1 MTQYVVLDVADE
13 ETSVCVVDREGAV
26 LVEAKVA
33 SEPAA
38 IATFIHARA
47 PHAAKVGFETGPL
60 AAWHWHELKQLGL
73 PVVCLDARHA
83 NAALACQINK
93 TDRNDAFGLAQ
104 LVRMGWYRE
113 IRVKSYGS
121 HYVRAAL
128 RVRALLVRS
137 RCDFENQV
145 RGLLKIFGL
154 RLGKTG
160 RKGFAKRMAE
170 LLEKQPELEA
180 LVGALLKVRETI
192 VEQIATLDAGSAGI
206 CISNRQP
213 LPVPQGIQRRRL
225 LRADAEALPV
235 RRDRS
240 AGPRLEGGR
249 RDGETL
255 PVRGCG
261 GVADPGGRLVA
272 AQGVGRTA
280 EQTDRLAAGRGRAR
294 AQARGHSTL
303 HLGRRHRVL
312 VEPGRGES
320 VIGSGK
326 APSTDPGRVAT
337 RGAPRQGGRCPRLCR
352 LTALTQT
359 AARCRVPGIGSTS
372 RRRRQEGLEPFRT
385 SDRAT
390 FKGSA
395 GTPLPR

>member
-1 MTQYVVLDVADE
+1 MTQYVGLDVADE
-13 ETSVCVVDREGAV
+13 ETSVCVVDQEGAV

-38 IATFIHARA
+38 IAAFIRA
-47 PHAAKVGFETGPL
+47 QAPQVVKVGFETGPL

-83 NAALACQINK
+83 KAALACQINK

-113 IRVKSYGS
+113 VQVKSYGS

-180 LVGALLKVRETI
+180 LVAALLKVRETI
-192 VEQIATLDAGSAGI
+192 VEQIATLDAGLQRIAKGSATI
-206 CISNRQP
+206 
-213 LPVPQGIQRRRL
+213 RRL
-225 LRADAEALPV
+225 M
-235 RRDRS
+235 
-240 AGPRLEGGR
+240 
-249 RDGETL
+249 T
-255 PVRGCG
+255 
-261 GVADPGGRLVA
+261 
-272 AQGVGRTA
+272 
-280 EQTDRLAAGRGRAR
+280 
-294 AQARGHSTL
+294 
-303 HLGRRHRVL
+303 
-312 VEPGRGES
+312 
-320 VIGSGK
+320 
-326 APSTDPGRVAT
+326 
-337 RGAPRQGGRCPRLCR
+337 
-352 LTALTQT
+352 
-359 AARCRVPGIGSTS
+359 VPGIGPITALAFASAIDN
-372 RRRRQEGLEPFRT
+372 PFRFRKASSVGAYFGLT
-385 SDRAT
+385 PRRYQSGEIDRPGRVS
-390 FKGSA
+390 KA
-395 GTPLPR
+395 GDGMVRRCLFEAAVVLLRRVNGWSPLKAWAVRLSKRIGWPRAVVALARKLTVILHCIWVDGTEFWWTRTEAKA